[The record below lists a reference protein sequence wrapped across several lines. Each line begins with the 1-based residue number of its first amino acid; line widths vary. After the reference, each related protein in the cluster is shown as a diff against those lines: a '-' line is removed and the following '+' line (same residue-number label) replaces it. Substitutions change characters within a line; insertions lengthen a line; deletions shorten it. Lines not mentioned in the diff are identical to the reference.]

1 MCVVLFVSP
10 LACSCALCCVSYR
23 MLPVCLWICLLLL
36 RAIHGWRFTVGRTRQ
51 CVLRCP
57 GTHHG
62 VARVSY
68 AQAAWDGL
76 RGLWKKSE
84 GRGSQWDSQVGG
96 RGLGGKR
103 QRFYG
108 PDASCSNLTSLDCF
122 VSAECDTTC
131 LWIYIC
137 EYAASLLEADVFVVM
152 REFMQR

>member
-96 RGLGGKR
+96 RGPGGKGSV
-103 QRFYG
+103 FMG
-108 PDASCSNLTSLDCF
+108 LMHLVLT
-122 VSAECDTTC
+122 
-131 LWIYIC
+131 
-137 EYAASLLEADVFVVM
+137 
-152 REFMQR
+152 

>member
-23 MLPVCLWICLLLL
+23 MLRVCLWICLLLL

-62 VARVSY
+62 VARASY

-76 RGLWKKSE
+76 RGLWARFTMGFTGWWTRA
-84 GRGSQWDSQVGG
+84 GRQ
-96 RGLGGKR
+96 R

-131 LWIYIC
+131 LWTYIC